1 MPLYF
6 TRAQYSAAAFKGMLT
21 SPSDRGAA
29 AKVLFDAVGIK
40 THSIH
45 FSVSSGEI
53 VSMVE
58 CTPEQMAI
66 VEIIIL
72 GSGGFNNVSSLELL
86 SLDQMNTAMTTA
98 SGIAAL
104 YQAPNK

>member
-1 MPLYF
+1 MRNQAGQAQNESQRRNRNMSLYF

-53 VSMVE
+53 VCMVE

-66 VEIIIL
+66 V
-72 GSGGFNNVSSLELL
+72 
-86 SLDQMNTAMTTA
+86 
-98 SGIAAL
+98 
-104 YQAPNK
+104 